1 MSLEK
6 TTIQNLVQKLTL
18 KDERAF
24 QKLYNLYADDVYA
37 FSRSIVKSDSLA
49 KEILQEVFLKLWIKA
64 ESLDYTLNIKAYLMT
79 IARNDCLNLLKKA
92 ANDLQ
97 LREEVFNN
105 RDSIYHGPYEK
116 LREKE
121 LEILKQNALS
131 QLPEK
136 RKRIF
141 MMSREEGK
149 SYIEISEEL
158 GISINTV
165 KVQMNK
171 ALSALREYLTR
182 HSDVTA
188 LLILVFWNIYN

>member
-1 MSLEK
+1 MSLQK
-6 TTIQNLVQKLTL
+6 STIDILVKKLTL

-24 QKLYNLYADDVYA
+24 QKLYSLYADDIYS
-37 FSRSIVKSDSLA
+37 FSRSIVKSDILA
-49 KEILQEVFLKLWIKA
+49 KEILQEVFLKLWVKA
-64 ESLDYTLNIKAYLMT
+64 EGLDYRQNIKSYLMT

-141 MMSREEGK
+141 LMSREEGK

-165 KVQMNK
+165 KVHMNK

-188 LLILVFWNIYN
+188 LLILVFWNICT